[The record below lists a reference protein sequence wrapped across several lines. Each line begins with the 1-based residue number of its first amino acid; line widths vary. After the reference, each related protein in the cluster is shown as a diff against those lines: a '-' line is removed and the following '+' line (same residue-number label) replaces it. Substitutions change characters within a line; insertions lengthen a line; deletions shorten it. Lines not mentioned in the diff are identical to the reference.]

1 MTKPELR
8 DSNALFAN
16 RASHKVGALC
26 CSLETL

>member
-1 MTKPELR
+1 MTKPELL
-8 DSNALFAN
+8 DFNAFFVN